1 MGGRGKERD
10 VRWRI
15 VERGID
21 SAKSHMIDGGNLY
34 RERGSLYSEK
44 VAVVKVEWFSNLAL
58 LGI

>member
-1 MGGRGKERD
+1 
-10 VRWRI
+10 
-15 VERGID
+15 
-21 SAKSHMIDGGNLY
+21 MIDGGNLY

>member
-1 MGGRGKERD
+1 MR
-10 VRWRI
+10 
-15 VERGID
+15 
-21 SAKSHMIDGGNLY
+21 DGGNLY